1 MIGIPSATGIDPRL
15 LSTLAALGDYLQD
28 IVVVGGWVPHLYRKI
43 WPSQSVVEAR
53 RTFDL
58 DAAVPGRLAVGHR
71 RRLDALLAGEG
82 YTLLLG
88 GDSGLP
94 AQIYQ
99 SPPGSD
105 LLPIEFLAPLVGR
118 QEETTV
124 EIQEG
129 VTAQA
134 LRYLDILLDNTFEVR
149 LSTETHGDSSRELA
163 LRVPIPGAYVFH
175 RGLISE
181 SGGSRRRGK
190 DLYYIFETWASLPDV
205 WDQISAQIVEIR
217 ANYPPTWYRRFRSD
231 LESLFPS
238 SAGAGILLVFEQYEA
253 GEPRDIAHQRI
264 YQAFRGLLDSLPDE

>member
-15 LSTLAALGDYLQD
+15 LSTLAALGGYLQD
-28 IVVVGGWVPHLYRKI
+28 IVVVGGWVPHIYRRI

-58 DAAVPGRLAVGHR
+58 DAAVPR
-71 RRLDALLAGEG
+71 R
-82 YTLLLG
+82 LLLG
-88 GDSGLP
+88 GRSRLDSLLAARGYAPVLGGTSGLP
-94 AQIYQ
+94 AQTYEN
-99 SPPGSD
+99 PAHSD
-105 LLPIEFLAPLVGR
+105 LLPIEFLAPLTGNG
-118 QEETTV
+118 QETIV

-134 LRYLDILLDNTFEVR
+134 LRYLDLLLENAFDVR
-149 LSTETHGDSSRELA
+149 IRAQTLDSSPEELTV
-163 LRVPIPGAYVFH
+163 RIPIPGAYVFH

-205 WDQISAQIVEIR
+205 RDQISAQIVEVR
-217 ANYPPTWYRRFRSD
+217 ANYPPTWYRRFRSG

-238 SAGAGILLVFEQYEA
+238 SAGAGVLLVFDQYEA
-253 GEPRDIAHQRI
+253 VEPRDIAHQRI
-264 YQAFRGLLDSLPDE
+264 YQAFRGLLDSLPDQ